1 MASQTDIARLIT
13 ETTSLAQRRAGIE
26 VELRQLS
33 LLEHKQQGE
42 IAKLSKK
49 VQSLAEQ
56 LHITQTEA
64 TNIAQ
69 ANAHLENEYKVLKE
83 ASNRMQ
89 QSLASLMKEIE
100 EMKLKVVSDKSK
112 YEEEYQKWN
121 ELINP

>member
-1 MASQTDIARLIT
+1 MASQSDLDRLIA

-33 LLEHKQQGE
+33 QLEHKQQGE

-56 LHITQTEA
+56 LHITQTETA
-64 TNIAQ
+64 SITQ
-69 ANAHLENEYKVLKE
+69 ANAHLQNEHKVLKE
-83 ASNRMQ
+83 ASNRME
-89 QSLASLMKEIE
+89 QSLASLLKEIE
-100 EMKLKVVSDKSK
+100 EMKRRLVGDKSK